1 MNAYDF
7 SLMMYNITLIPV
19 IFFSVLFFILVLIN
33 LFVDKKVPAKHKSL
47 KSLPFITV
55 QIPTFNDPIG
65 VRCVKSCMNFDYP
78 KNKYEIIIVDDSTN
92 KETQRLLKKF
102 SDDAPKLVKYIH
114 RDNRE
119 GFKPGAL
126 QNAMK
131 IAKGELIVVFDADW
145 IPAKDF
151 LRTVIQPFSDPQVA
165 IVQTRQGF
173 YNQSTNIISR
183 FASYLLMI
191 YHTIVLP
198 INNKLNCVFFCGT
211 AGALRRSAFEEVGGW
226 NTESVTEDS
235 ELSVKLLIK
244 GYKSVYLDY
253 ETPSEVPDTFESFIK
268 QQMRWCYGNAR
279 VFFDNALAILF
290 KKGLNIKQR
299 ILIIFTTLSN
309 SSTIFVVLMTFFGF
323 AGWFLGELK
332 LFTFSDFIQF
342 WSKLFVTAGFIFAG
356 LVTLYKRNRLNE
368 AKYLILSV
376 FTMGIVISVANA
388 IAFTKAVFNKKLHW
402 SCTPKAAN
410 SDIIKNDSS

>member
-1 MNAYDF
+1 MTPHEFTLFIYNL
-7 SLMMYNITLIPV
+7 SLLPI
-19 IFFSVLFFILVLIN
+19 IFFSVLFLFLTVMRLFIGNGKIEPY
-33 LFVDKKVPAKHKSL
+33 KKIGD
-47 KSLPFITV
+47 LPFISV
-55 QIPTFNDPIG
+55 QIPAYNDP
-65 VRCVKSCMNFDYP
+65 VAERCIKKCMEFDYLRG
-78 KNKYEIIIVDDSTN
+78 KYELIIADDSTN
-92 KETQRLLKKF
+92 PETIALLSKF
-102 SDDAPKLVKYIH
+102 ADKNPGFVKYVH
-114 RDNRE
+114 RNNR
-119 GFKPGAL
+119 GHFKPGAL
-126 QNAMK
+126 KNAMSVT
-131 IAKGELIVVFDADW
+131 KGELIVIFDADW

-173 YNQSTNIISR
+173 YNQSTNMISR

-402 SCTPKAAN
+402 FCTPKAAN